1 VPAHD
6 NTACDSQSAHQ
17 HNTAL
22 TISAPASIYMKFSR
36 HVSLQIRKQLIKTLV
51 KYVVLEVAGRA
62 KTQFQCKYEI
72 SHHKTNWSLYS
83 CFLYSSK
90 SNCSSKA
97 KFNFY
102 SALGRNFRINCFHQQ
117 QQET

>member
-1 VPAHD
+1 MPAHD

-62 KTQFQCKYEI
+62 KTQFHCKHEI
-72 SHHKTNWSLYS
+72 SHHKLSGQTGHCIVASFIPANLIAAAK
-83 CFLYSSK
+83 LSSI
-90 SNCSSKA
+90 
-97 KFNFY
+97 FTV
-102 SALGRNFRINCFHQQ
+102 L
-117 QQET
+117 